1 MRKISLDHVQM
12 GMVVGKPVYG
22 STGQVLLNTGIE
34 LKQQHLFYLK
44 QLGIN
49 SIYIQDCRMDAIEV
63 DDVVSEQVRSEGRA
77 LVAQIIRD
85 VDSPSPNNKGL
96 NVRERE
102 INELVASIVEEL
114 IENRELTIQL
124 VDIRSVDSYL
134 FAHSVNCAVLST
146 LMAVKM
152 NFNYNSLKD
161 IALGSLLHDI
171 GMAAIPAK
179 IIKKDGELTRDE
191 YETVKKHPI
200 YGYEIFKKC
209 SFFKKEAAD
218 AILQHHERNN
228 GQGYP
233 FGLKG
238 NEISLF
244 AHFLSVADTFDA
256 LTSDKPNRKAFLN
269 HQAVEMLMSWGGDYF
284 NLDVLRH
291 FLSNIA
297 AYPVGTHVMLN
308 NGESGY
314 VTLNSPGYA
323 LRPVVRILYR
333 GESLSPHPTPY
344 DLDLK
349 EALDKIIVKVL
360 EEKAL
365 ENDRSSYN
373 MRG

>member
-1 MRKISLDHVQM
+1 MRKILLDHAQA
-12 GMVVGKPVYG
+12 GMIVGRPVYG
-22 STGQVLLNTGIE
+22 SAGQILLNTETEI
-34 LKQQHLFYLK
+34 KQQHIFYLK

-49 SIYIQDCRMDAIEV
+49 SLYIRDCRMSEVEV
-63 DDVVSEQVRSEGRA
+63 DDVVSQNVRSEGRA

-85 VDSPSPNNKGL
+85 VDSPNPNNKGI

-124 VDIRSVDSYL
+124 VDIRTVDSYL

-146 LMAVKM
+146 LMAAKM
-152 NFNYNSLKD
+152 DFDYNSLKD

-171 GMAAIPAK
+171 GMAAVPAK
-179 IIKKDGELTRDE
+179 IINKEGELTRDE

-200 YGYEIFKKC
+200 YGYEIFKKS
-209 SFFKKEAAD
+209 SFFNKDAAD
-218 AILQHHERNN
+218 AIIQHHERNN

-238 NEISLF
+238 DDISIF

-284 NLDVLRH
+284 NIEVLRH

-297 AYPVGTHVMLN
+297 AYPVGSHVILN

-314 VTLNSPGYA
+314 VISNSPGYA
-323 LRPVVRILYR
+323 LRPVVRILYK
-333 GESLSPHPTPY
+333 GESLSPHTSPY

-349 EALDKIIVKVL
+349 KALDRIIVNVLDGKVAV
-360 EEKAL
+360 KC
-365 ENDRSSYN
+365 
-373 MRG
+373 

>member
-1 MRKISLDHVQM
+1 MRKISLDHVQA

-22 STGQVLLNTGIE
+22 PVGQVLLNTGIE
-34 LKQQHLFYLK
+34 IKQQHIFYLK

-49 SIYIQDCRMDAIEV
+49 SLYIRDNRMKDIEV
-63 DDVVSEQVRSEGRA
+63 DDVISEQVRSEGRA

-85 VDSPSPNNKGL
+85 VDSPSPNNKGI
-96 NVRERE
+96 NIRERE
-102 INELVASIVEEL
+102 INELVAGIVEEL

-134 FAHSVNCAVLST
+134 YAHSVNCAVLST
-146 LMAVKM
+146 LMAAKM
-152 NFNYNSLKD
+152 DFDYQSLKD

-171 GMAAIPAK
+171 GMSAVPAK
-179 IIKKDGELTRDE
+179 IINKEGELTRDE
-191 YETVKKHPI
+191 YETVKKHPV

-209 SFFKKEAAD
+209 PFYKKEAAD
-218 AILQHHERNN
+218 AIMQHHERNN

-238 NEISLF
+238 DDISLY
-244 AHFLSVADTFDA
+244 AHFLSIADTFDA

-284 NLDVLRH
+284 NLEVLRH

-297 AYPVGTHVMLN
+297 AYPVGSHVTLN

-314 VTLNSPGYA
+314 VISNTPGYA
-323 LRPVVRILYR
+323 LRPVVRIVYK
-333 GESLSPHPTPY
+333 GGSLSPHPSPY

-349 EALDKIIVKVL
+349 KALDKTIVEVI
-360 EEKAL
+360 EERAAVKC
-365 ENDRSSYN
+365 
-373 MRG
+373 